1 MDHQESKSE
10 REGISEEGEVSLG
23 IGSLLGSEDGWKPFW
38 ARGKDLVGYSIN
50 GLRSAGLGFE
60 TVGTERSSEVVR
72 LVVEAAETRRILD
85 ACKAKG
91 VKLCGAL
98 IAAGLIATYSSK
110 HLENN
115 RSETYSVVTLIDCRT
130 ILEPALSDRDFGFYH
145 SAILNTHS
153 VNGEEGLWDLAIRC
167 HNAYSNA
174 KSNKKHL
181 TDIGELNY
189 LMCKAIE
196 NPHLTPSSSLRTA
209 VISVFEEPVILQTSD
224 VQKKLGV
231 EDYIGCASVHGV
243 GPSIAIFDTIRDGQ
257 LDCACVYP
265 SPLHSRKQ
273 INELVEHMK
282 QILIEG
288 SVNVEEEKELE

>member
-1 MDHQESKSE
+1 MSLFSVIYPIKSC
-10 REGISEEGEVSLG
+10 
-23 IGSLLGSEDGWKPFW
+23 KFQ
-38 ARGKDLVGYSIN
+38 
-50 GLRSAGLGFE
+50 
-60 TVGTERSSEVVR
+60 
-72 LVVEAAETRRILD
+72 